1 MLPDKHRAELDN
13 QLNELHQSLV
23 SASSKLNELHEPSIE
38 ISSSGL
44 YKQPG
49 VNLLSY
55 RVVCAPATSNVLDVL
70 ESLQLVINKTKSEN
84 AQLAV
89 HISVNSNLAST
100 DGN

>member
-1 MLPDKHRAELDN
+1 VLPDKHRAELDN

-55 RVVCAPATSNVLDVL
+55 VRVVCA
-70 ESLQLVINKTKSEN
+70 
-84 AQLAV
+84 
-89 HISVNSNLAST
+89 
-100 DGN
+100 